1 MAGLL
6 IVVSGI
12 GVVMIMA
19 SEGPMNVTPFKLGM
33 ANALVFHVTNQKV
46 MLANIG
52 SQSGYWKTD

>member
-19 SEGPMNVTPFKLGM
+19 SRGTNVTPFKLGM
-33 ANALVFHVTNQKV
+33 ANALVFHVINQKV

-52 SQSGYWKTD
+52 SQSENWKTD